1 MRRPPEVYADTDVFV
16 DALDW
21 IVWRMTGNLVYSAGD
36 SGYKRNFQDGA
47 YPSEEFLE
55 LLSPGFGKVFSEKMP
70 GQGAGAR
77 CVRPVSLPPTRRLD
91 GLGAW
96 H

>member
-1 MRRPPEVYADTDVFV
+1 
-16 DALDW
+16 
-21 IVWRMTGNLVYSAGD
+21 MTGNLVYSAGD

-70 GQGAGAR
+70 GQVLALGAEAG
-77 CVRPVSLPPTRRLD
+77 SLPPRRRLD